1 MRRSSRI
8 LALAMALGLIGAACG
23 DDDDGAAAVDEEDV
37 AETDEGCTEDRVGG
51 SATMG
56 VQIMAGG
63 LDPTVALGTGI
74 AGATEITAFYDAL
87 MRYDP
92 ETDEFE
98 PHLAESL
105 EPNDDFTEWTLTLRE
120 GVTFGNGDP
129 LTAEAVQFSIER
141 LAGALVAAAGMAQEV
156 ESMDVV
162 DDHTITFTL
171 IRPWGGFP
179 YLLAAEGGM
188 VVNPTVVVEVGDDF
202 ANNPEGAGVGPYEF
216 ERFAPGEEIVLTAK
230 DDYWGGPVCIET
242 LRFTSVPGGQGTYD
256 AFRAGELDVM
266 FMSDAEAIADAKD
279 DGVNHAAALS
289 GGQGYLLN
297 GGMGDSP
304 VLADIRLRQ
313 AVAHAVDVEAINER
327 VYGGTALPGTGL
339 AHPDQTI
346 YPGID
351 GLEYDPDRASELVDE
366 VKEETGWDGSIRL
379 TGFDTPESM
388 EQSIVVEAML
398 ETVGFEVEVE
408 NLPQE
413 QALQKILF
421 EADYD
426 IGAGAASVFDA
437 GPVRGLNQFHSESV
451 RNRVGLGSPEM
462 DAAIE
467 DLYMAA
473 DVDEMAEAMVD
484 VQEAFNELVPAA
496 NVLSAEWFV
505 GWQEHIGG
513 LTTTRES
520 TVMFHEAYVD

>member
-1 MRRSSRI
+1 MRRSSRMV
-8 LALAMALGLIGAACG
+8 ALLTALVLVAAACG
-23 DDDDGAAAVDEEDV
+23 DDADEAAPPEDEDGI
-37 AETDEGCTEDRVGG
+37 DEGCTEERVGG

-63 LDPTVALGTGI
+63 IDPTVALGTGI
-74 AGATEITAFYDAL
+74 AGATEMTAFYDAL
-87 MRYDP
+87 VRYNPD
-92 ETDEFE
+92 TNEFE
-98 PHLAESL
+98 PHVAESL

-129 LTAEAVQFSIER
+129 LTAEAVEFSVER

-156 ESMDVV
+156 ESMEVV
-162 DDHTITFTL
+162 DDHTITFQL
-171 IRPWGGFP
+171 QRPWGGFP

-188 VVNPTVVVEVGDDF
+188 VVNPAVVEEMGEDF
-202 ANNPEGAGVGPYEF
+202 ANDPEGAGVGPYEL
-216 ERFAPGEEIVLTAK
+216 ERFAPGEEIVFSAK
-230 DDYWGGPVCIET
+230 EDYWGGPVCIET

-279 DGVNHAAALS
+279 DGVNYAAALS

-297 GGMGDSP
+297 GGMGESP

-313 AVAHAVDVEAINER
+313 AVAHAIDVEAINER

-339 AHPDQTI
+339 THPDQTI

-351 GLEYDPDRASELVDE
+351 GLEYDPDLASELVED

-379 TGFDTPESM
+379 TGFDTPESV

-408 NLPQE
+408 NLPQQE
-413 QALQKILF
+413 ALQKILF
-421 EADYD
+421 DADYD
-426 IGAGAASVFDA
+426 IGAGAASIFDA
-437 GPVRGLNQFHSESV
+437 GPVRGMNQFHSESV

-473 DVDEMAEAMVD
+473 DVDEMREAMVD

-505 GWQEHIGG
+505 GWQDHAGG

-520 TVMFHEAYVD
+520 TVMFHDAYVE